1 MKCVQRTKRKI
12 KTIYKS
18 TVVKEIKNCL
28 GTQRS
33 ELVLQLAKEVLV
45 AAVVPHHVKIEYS
58 FVVEALS
65 TGAHH

>member
-1 MKCVQRTKRKI
+1 MYKELRKNKNNLQI
-12 KTIYKS
+12 

-28 GTQRS
+28 GMRS
-33 ELVLQLAKEVLV
+33 SKLVLQLDKEVLV

-65 TGAHH
+65 TGAHQ